1 MILNLEC
8 CDNYNEIYIP
18 MDTKSSMGLLI
29 LELWA
34 SVGVQNLNGVN
45 GFLYMGTCT
54 SSVFVNIFI
63 YTQQKVS
70 LLEIKDLSKF
80 LFVNRKQQQMFT
92 CKKQSKQW

>member
-1 MILNLEC
+1 MC

-34 SVGVQNLNGVN
+34 SVGGSKSNGVN

-63 YTQQKVS
+63 YTQQKVC
-70 LLEIKDLSKF
+70 LLDIEDLSKF

>member
-34 SVGVQNLNGVN
+34 SVGVQNLMV
-45 GFLYMGTCT
+45 LMDMGTCT

-63 YTQQKVS
+63 YTQQKVC
-70 LLEIKDLSKF
+70 LLDIKDLSKF

>member
-1 MILNLEC
+1 MILNLKC

-70 LLEIKDLSKF
+70 LLDIKDLSKF

-92 CKKQSKQW
+92 CKKHSKQW

>member
-1 MILNLEC
+1 MILNLKC

-63 YTQQKVS
+63 YTQQKVC
-70 LLEIKDLSKF
+70 LLDIKDLSKF

>member
-34 SVGVQNLNGVN
+34 SVGVQNLMV
-45 GFLYMGTCT
+45 LMDSGTCT

-63 YTQQKVS
+63 YTQQKVC
-70 LLEIKDLSKF
+70 LLDIKDLSKF